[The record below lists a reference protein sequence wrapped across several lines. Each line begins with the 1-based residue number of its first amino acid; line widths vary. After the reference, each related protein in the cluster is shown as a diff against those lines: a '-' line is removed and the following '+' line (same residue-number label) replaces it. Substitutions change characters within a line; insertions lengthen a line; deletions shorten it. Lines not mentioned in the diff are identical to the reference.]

1 MRFKVGDKVKL
12 VRTDNEE
19 SYYKNYLGKIYT
31 ICNFG
36 FAYGEKYAHFEE
48 TGYISPYLK
57 NLELVKKEY
66 TYEDLKK
73 SPIGTKVTFENGKVL
88 VKDDEDRYE
97 NSETY
102 RYNEDLEGIK
112 DNSDF
117 GKIIKIEEPKYE
129 TVYEAKT
136 EILDEAEKR
145 YLRKVIKPFR
155 DNVKYIEKV
164 FYTDN
169 GKQSKIKICSEMPY
183 KCEGNTFFITN
194 YTYLP
199 PFFTDKMYKG
209 MELEKEYTLEEL
221 GL

>member
-12 VRTDNEE
+12 VRTDDEE

-31 ICNFG
+31 IRNFG
-36 FAYGEKYAHFEE
+36 FAFDEKYAHFEE
-48 TGYISPYLK
+48 TGDISPYLK

-66 TYEDLKK
+66 TYEDFKK
-73 SPIGTKVTFENGKVL
+73 SPIGTKITFENGEVL
-88 VKDDEDRYE
+88 VKDDEERYE

-102 RYNEDLEGIK
+102 RFNADLEGMK
-112 DNSDF
+112 DNNY

-145 YLRKVIKPFR
+145 YLRNVIKPFR
-155 DNVKYIEKV
+155 DKVKWIGK
-164 FYTDN
+164 FKYTDD
-169 GKQSKIKICSEMPY
+169 GKQSKIEICSGSPY
-183 KCEGNTFFITN
+183 KCEGNTFFSTD

-199 PFFTDKMYKG
+199 PFLTDKMYKG
-209 MELEKEYTLEEL
+209 MELEKEYILEEL

>member
-12 VRTDNEE
+12 VRTDDEE

-31 ICNFG
+31 IRNFG
-36 FAYGEKYAHFEE
+36 FAFGEKYAHFEE
-48 TGYISPYLK
+48 TEYISPYLK

-66 TYEDLKK
+66 TYEDFKK
-73 SPIGTKVTFENGKVL
+73 SPIGTKITFENGRVL

-97 NSETY
+97 NSETC

-117 GKIIKIEEPKYE
+117 GKIIKIEEPTYT

-136 EILDEAEKR
+136 EILDDVEKK
-145 YLRKVIKPFR
+145 YLRNVIRPFR
-155 DNVKYIEKV
+155 DKVKSIRKTDIYMNGTKNQYITITYKDD
-164 FYTDN
+164 YSTDFPN
-169 GKQSKIKICSEMPY
+169 FRP
-183 KCEGNTFFITN
+183 NT
-194 YTYLP
+194 
-199 PFFTDKMYKG
+199 MYKG
-209 MELEKEYTLEEL
+209 MKEYKEYTLEEL